1 MAAITEKPLV
11 SENVENA
18 GNTANYG
25 ALDNIFKGPR
35 MTKEFIK
42 KHCKEQKLYQTPYLN
57 DVLYLHF
64 KGFSYI
70 ENLEEYTGLKCLWLE
85 NNGIRQISGLDHQQG
100 LRSLFLHYNLIKK
113 IENLE
118 NCPILD
124 TLNLSY
130 NQVKKIEN
138 LDCIKPLHTLNL
150 AHNYVEQLEDFEH
163 LEKLAQL
170 SVLDLSNNH
179 VDDPLIVETL
189 SRMPELRVLN
199 LMGNPVLRKIPAYR
213 KTLILGC
220 KNLQYLDDRPV
231 FPRERACAEAWQRG
245 GITEEHAERK
255 RWIDKERQK
264 IMDSVDALIALRDNR
279 RAERLAQ
286 EAARNPDSGFCT
298 SVAESE
304 TESESVSQP
313 NLDNYAVEVQ
323 NDPDNSEPARVIPE
337 NQISSSDEEPEQ
349 TYNYGR
355 ETANEDSD
363 SESSDS
369 DSISNRSEDFMTDR
383 QTTEDYSAYRSRI
396 FDFSRK
402 VPVQKKLLVEELDD
416 AQPSTSKQELN
427 EEGGKLIIEE
437 ITENADAKEMDVSID
452 DNSTKVNEERI
463 TADSAAEIVKHPV
476 SDNILQCGEEADLI
490 QSGAETVPL
499 QEITIETEQ
508 TSNKENLQTD
518 ATPAL
523 EAPDLAGTTSEE
535 NSSKRDLYIIAE
547 RMDLKQLQ
555 AKLAEKSDT
564 PLCESVEENV
574 STSTQLALE
583 TGLVDHSFTKRDLYV
598 IVERENVAL
607 LQSEQQ
613 KSISSCT
620 EENVEQAM
628 KQEIA
633 KSQKKPKKTKSI
645 FTLFHSADVD
655 QSSSTDTEESASS
668 DSEDP
673 EPNERRLLL
682 KSLDKCDSIKATSM
696 EVGEG
701 DFTVQVKTKEDLQAC
716 LLGSSSSRPKDAAS
730 SEDVAYRELMDWKLD
745 LPDQNRI
752 ILQPIQRKKPIAQ
765 ELDSEICQLIVQA
778 KSTEEK
784 PEFEIVP
791 PKDIAEEDVK
801 IMYPQNV
808 SESICYRSI
817 YTQRGIELKEEDI
830 KPPMAYN
837 ALKLSKNHPVYEQR
851 DGVMC
856 NPGQKEDEDEEPHVD
871 NGIIVSNTIAEVR
884 EGMREFNKHFEAFN
898 EQSRLAR
905 EKLVKEYND
914 ALEKEIK
921 IVDKF
926 LSMQQSS
933 CRRKFARKPIEPR
946 KVEITEEYLKKHFE
960 EMGMYSPEDL
970 KEGDLIEKQAKP
982 PSSQMKQDI
991 EGFVSENCE
1000 TEKKFLAQLETLK
1013 LIVEEEEEE
1022 DQRKKS
1028 ELELETNNTEGC
1040 EEKRLEEE
1048 LIEEP
1053 EAEKQVYV
1061 TKRNV
1066 TCSLEMQLAQQKH

>member
-286 EAARNPDSGFCT
+286 EAARNPDS
-298 SVAESE
+298 
-304 TESESVSQP
+304 
-313 NLDNYAVEVQ
+313 
-323 NDPDNSEPARVIPE
+323 
-337 NQISSSDEEPEQ
+337 
-349 TYNYGR
+349 
-355 ETANEDSD
+355 DSD

-574 STSTQLALE
+574 PTSTQLALE